1 MLLIRKIRFIKNRI
15 ISLSYSLS
23 KIDDKMIIFESYMGR
38 QYSDSPKELYLYL
51 LRYKNYKF
59 IWVFKDPNKHNIK
72 TGIKVKYGS
81 KQYYKYYAKA
91 KYWISNSRLNEALFK
106 RKKQIYIQTW
116 HGTPLKRLGY
126 DILKT
131 DNAMNSLK
139 DIQKKY
145 SNDSK
150 RYNYMISP
158 SSYCSNI
165 FKSTFNL
172 KENTVIKE
180 IGYPRN
186 DSLFKYKKNNINKL
200 KKKLNIP
207 LNKKVILYAPT
218 WRDNQHTSG
227 IGYTYKLGIDLS
239 ILNKYLSKDYIILFR
254 THYFIN
260 NIIDLGKY
268 KNFIIDVSNYENIND
283 LYIVSDLLITDYSSV
298 MFDYANLKK
307 PMIFYM
313 YDYSEYKNNIRDFYF
328 DLDNL
333 PGPIIKD
340 ENTKKLCEVILKYN
354 FDKFKLKY
362 EKFNKKFNYLDSAKT
377 AEKVVK
383 ECILDAK
390 NKTYY

>member
-51 LRYKNYKF
+51 LRYKYYKF

-72 TGIKVKYGS
+72 KGIKVRYGS

-106 RKKQIYIQTW
+106 RKKQIYIQIW

-165 FKSTFNL
+165 FKSAFNL

-186 DSLFKYKKNNINKL
+186 DSLFRYKKNDINKL
-200 KKKLNIP
+200 KKKLKIP
-207 LNKKVILYAPT
+207 LNKKIILYAPT
-218 WRDNQHTSG
+218 WRDNQHVSG

-239 ILNKYLSKDYIILFR
+239 ILHKYLSKDYIILFR
-254 THYFIN
+254 THYFVN
-260 NIIDLGKY
+260 NIIDLGVC

-328 DLDNL
+328 DLNNL

-340 ENTKKLCEVILKYN
+340 ANTKKLCETVLKYS
-354 FDKFKLKY
+354 FEKYKLKY
-362 EKFNKKFNYLDSAKT
+362 EKFNKKFNYLDNAKVT
-377 AEKVVK
+377 EKVVK
-383 ECILDAK
+383 ECILDEL
-390 NKTYY
+390 Y